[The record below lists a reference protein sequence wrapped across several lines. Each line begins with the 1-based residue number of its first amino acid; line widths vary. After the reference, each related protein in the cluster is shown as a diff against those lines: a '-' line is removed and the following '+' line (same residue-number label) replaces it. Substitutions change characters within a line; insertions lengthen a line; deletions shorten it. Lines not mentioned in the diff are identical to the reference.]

1 MLKLLLVASDKDSL
15 SRLVSVLETHDDVEL
30 LQTESGENAL
40 KMVTD
45 KAIDLVVTDENLG
58 DMTGLEFVSRLV
70 SLNPMLNCAVVSS
83 LSPKEFHEAS
93 EGLGIMAQ
101 LPVPP
106 GERDAEKLL
115 KDLKNL
121 KSLVSNI

>member
-1 MLKLLLVASDKDSL
+1 MSKLLLVTSDKDSL
-15 SRLVSVLETHDDVEL
+15 SGLVSALETHDDVEL
-30 LQTESGENAL
+30 VQAESGENAL

-70 SLNPMLNCAVVSS
+70 SLNPMLNFAVVSS